1 MLWLEDNRLM
11 VIGDYHHAFVAAFAR
26 ADVTAADL
34 HGLRK
39 RKRWKVGA
47 ELARAR
53 MLGRHTKYSDAEVAW
68 LRENATMVITD
79 YHRAFCA
86 RFDRT
91 DVTACALSGFRKKQK
106 WQTGRDGRFNKGAL
120 PWSKGKK
127 IGNNPGSARTQ
138 FKKGTRTGVAAQVYQ
153 PIGCERI
160 HTSGYRQRKIHDGLP
175 MQSRWKFVHRIEWEK
190 LNGPIPEGMALK
202 CKGDHATPTRLTGSS
217 SRAAC
222 CLGSMANP
230 GADMTSHPTSSSRRS
245 WRWRS
250 SSRRFSK
257 RSAAGGRP
265 REASSRE
272 ASSWRRAAHRSRAPH
287 GHGSRCLRKGASRP
301 ARPRL
306 PAGGPDHR

>member
-1 MLWLEDNRLM
+1 MTRTRRAASPTAQPKCDGSRPTTRWSSAT
-11 VIGDYHHAFVAAFAR
+11 IIAAFVAAVR
-26 ADVTAADL
+26 SIADVTAAHL

-138 FKKGTRTGVAAQVYQ
+138 FKKGTPHRRGGA
-153 PIGCERI
+153 
-160 HTSGYRQRKIHDGLP
+160 GLP
-175 MQSRWKFVHRIEWEK
+175 
-190 LNGPIPEGMALK
+190 A
-202 CKGDHATPTRLTGSS
+202 DRL
-217 SRAAC
+217 RA
-222 CLGSMANP
+222 
-230 GADMTSHPTSSSRRS
+230 HPH
-245 WRWRS
+245 
-250 SSRRFSK
+250 
-257 RSAAGGRP
+257 
-265 REASSRE
+265 E
-272 ASSWRRAAHRSRAPH
+272 
-287 GHGSRCLRKGASRP
+287 
-301 ARPRL
+301 RL
-306 PAGGPDHR
+306 